1 MTRAMAAPAVLS
13 MARGIEV
20 TGKPGDKAP
29 DGLVFDRSSDF
40 LRSSHESWASGDP
53 KAVTTGITEFQSG
66 RDLKGP
72 ITVGAEVDFAVN
84 GNTHVALQNMARIVG
99 FGSTAFP
106 SNQFIEMLGN
116 RDMAVSVM
124 NEMANDEIL
133 IASRERLNAG
143 STAGFFVSEQNA
155 NNLKYLGAFAQP
167 LLLFM
172 IAAAVFV
179 RRRFF
184 V

>member
-1 MTRAMAAPAVLS
+1 MLQRS
-13 MARGIEV
+13 ERC
-20 TGKPGDKAP
+20 
-29 DGLVFDRSSDF
+29 FDRSSDF

-53 KAVTTGITEFQSG
+53 KAVTTGITDFQSG
-66 RDLKGP
+66 RDVKGP
-72 ITVGAEVDFAVN
+72 IAVGCEVDFAVN

-133 IASRERLNAG
+133 IASRERLNQG
-143 STAGFFVSEQNA
+143 STAGFFVCDLNA
-155 NNLKYLGAFAQP
+155 EHLKYLAAFLQP
-167 LLLFM
+167 LIMFAIGAVVFM
-172 IAAAVFV
+172 

>member
-1 MTRAMAAPAVLS
+1 
-13 MARGIEV
+13 
-20 TGKPGDKAP
+20 
-29 DGLVFDRSSDF
+29 VFDRSSDF

-53 KAVTTGITEFQSG
+53 KAVTTGITEFQSV
-66 RDLKGP
+66 RDVKGP
-72 ITVGAEVDFAVN
+72 IAVGCEVDFAVN

-133 IASRERLNAG
+133 IASRERLNQG
-143 STAGFFVSEQNA
+143 NTAGFFVSDKNA
-155 NNLKYLGAFAQP
+155 EHLKYLGAFLQP
-167 LLLFM
+167 LIMFAIGAVVFM
-172 IAAAVFV
+172 